1 MDQNQKP
8 ETLLDDVSQANN
20 TTTTTPPV
28 TPGVPVSPAPVSA
41 PQTEQESLDLTPA
54 PQAQA
59 PVPEPV
65 ASEPVSVDVATPVD
79 DNTPDNP
86 ELENTVITSAP
97 ITPEAIEEVVES
109 TPSVASVSNP
119 VPASQPV
126 AQPTVQSVAQP
137 TEQSVAQ
144 QTVQSVE
151 QPVVAPVNP
160 EPVSNPQP
168 AQVTEPVA
176 PATTES
182 PVSNPDVV
190 GTIAN
195 PNEVM
200 AATAGVSTEG
210 AGTTPPID
218 INGGNFD
225 NPNGKLEPPK
235 KGGIGKIIGLILIVA
250 ILGAVIIFLPDI
262 QSFIVRQM
270 NPIESEPT
278 PTPTATPTV
287 TSSVL
292 TCTLTTD
299 DETTGLHHVL
309 TETYSGQNDE
319 LANIEVEEV
328 VTPIENTTMDFATA
342 LETAT
347 SSCLLE
353 MEQYPATSGV
363 VATCDT
369 TVANSLTRSLL
380 YDLAQIQNYN
390 ASLAGT
396 ATPTPSATPD
406 ATATP
411 EETVTPT
418 ATPETVIQSP
428 INIEYSLGES
438 IANIATVK
446 QSNGYTCTT
455 E

>member
-41 PQTEQESLDLTPA
+41 PQTELESLNLTPA
-54 PQAQA
+54 PQAQV

-65 ASEPVSVDVATPVD
+65 ASEPVSVDVAASAD

-109 TPSVASVSNP
+109 TPSVAPVSNP

-126 AQPTVQSVAQP
+126 AQSTVQSVEQP
-137 TEQSVAQ
+137 TVQ
-144 QTVQSVE
+144 QVE

-182 PVSNPDVV
+182 PASNPDVV

-210 AGTTPPID
+210 AGTPPPID

-396 ATPTPSATPD
+396 TTPSATPD

>member
-41 PQTEQESLDLTPA
+41 PQTELESLDLTPA

-65 ASEPVSVDVATPVD
+65 ASEPVSVDVAASAD

-109 TPSVASVSNP
+109 TPSVAPVSNP

-126 AQPTVQSVAQP
+126 AQP
-137 TEQSVAQ
+137 
-144 QTVQSVE
+144 TVQSVE

-182 PVSNPDVV
+182 PASNPDVV

-210 AGTTPPID
+210 AGTPPPID

-292 TCTLTTD
+292 TCTLTSD

-396 ATPTPSATPD
+396 TTPSATPN

>member
-41 PQTEQESLDLTPA
+41 PQTEPESLDLTPA
-54 PQAQA
+54 PQAQV

-65 ASEPVSVDVATPVD
+65 ASEPVSVDVAASAD

-109 TPSVASVSNP
+109 TPSVAPVSNP

-126 AQPTVQSVAQP
+126 AQP
-137 TEQSVAQ
+137 
-144 QTVQSVE
+144 TVQSVE

-176 PATTES
+176 AATTES
-182 PVSNPDVV
+182 PASNPDVV

-235 KGGIGKIIGLILIVA
+235 KGGVGKIIGLILIVA

>member
-20 TTTTTPPV
+20 TTTTTPSV
-28 TPGVPVSPAPVSA
+28 TPGVPVSQAPVSA
-41 PQTEQESLDLTPA
+41 PQTEPESLDLTPA

-65 ASEPVSVDVATPVD
+65 ASEPVSVDVAASAD

-109 TPSVASVSNP
+109 TPSVAPVSNP

-137 TEQSVAQ
+137 TVQ
-144 QTVQSVE
+144 QVE

>member
-41 PQTEQESLDLTPA
+41 PQTEPESLDLTPA

-109 TPSVASVSNP
+109 TPSVAPVSNP

-126 AQPTVQSVAQP
+126 AQP
-137 TEQSVAQ
+137 
-144 QTVQSVE
+144 TVQSVE

-160 EPVSNPQP
+160 EPVSNSQP

-176 PATTES
+176 AATTES

>member
-41 PQTEQESLDLTPA
+41 PQTEPESLDLTPA
-54 PQAQA
+54 PETQT
-59 PVPEPV
+59 PVTEPV
-65 ASEPVSVDVATPVD
+65 VTEPVSVDVAASVD

-109 TPSVASVSNP
+109 TPSVVPVSNP

-126 AQPTVQSVAQP
+126 AQPTVQPVAQP
-137 TEQSVAQ
+137 
-144 QTVQSVE
+144 TVQSVE

-182 PVSNPDVV
+182 PVSNPDFV

-235 KGGIGKIIGLILIVA
+235 KGGIGKIIGLILIVV

>member
-41 PQTEQESLDLTPA
+41 PQTEPESLDLTPA

-109 TPSVASVSNP
+109 TPSVAPVSNP

-126 AQPTVQSVAQP
+126 AQPT
-137 TEQSVAQ
+137 EQSVAQ
-144 QTVQSVE
+144 QTVQQVE

-176 PATTES
+176 AATTES
-182 PVSNPDVV
+182 PASNPDVV

-396 ATPTPSATPD
+396 TTPSATPD

>member
-41 PQTEQESLDLTPA
+41 PQTELESLNLTPA
-54 PQAQA
+54 PQAQV

-65 ASEPVSVDVATPVD
+65 ASEPVSVDVTASAD

-109 TPSVASVSNP
+109 TPSVAPVSNP

-126 AQPTVQSVAQP
+126 AQPTVQSVEQP
-137 TEQSVAQ
+137 TVQ
-144 QTVQSVE
+144 QVE

-176 PATTES
+176 SATTES
-182 PVSNPDVV
+182 PASNPDVV

-210 AGTTPPID
+210 AGTPPPID

-396 ATPTPSATPD
+396 TTPSATPD

>member
-28 TPGVPVSPAPVSA
+28 TSGVPVSPAPVSA
-41 PQTEQESLDLTPA
+41 PQTEPESLDLTPA
-54 PQAQA
+54 PQTQA

-109 TPSVASVSNP
+109 TPSVAPVSNP

-126 AQPTVQSVAQP
+126 AQPTVQQVAQP
-137 TEQSVAQ
+137 A
-144 QTVQSVE
+144 
-151 QPVVAPVNP
+151 VAPVNP

-176 PATTES
+176 SATTES
-182 PVSNPDVV
+182 PASNPDVV

-262 QSFIVRQM
+262 QSFVVRQM

>member
-41 PQTEQESLDLTPA
+41 PQTEPESLDLTPA

-109 TPSVASVSNP
+109 TPSVAPVSNP

-126 AQPTVQSVAQP
+126 AQQTVQSVAQP
-137 TEQSVAQ
+137 TVQ
-144 QTVQSVE
+144 QVE

-160 EPVSNPQP
+160 
-168 AQVTEPVA
+168 
-176 PATTES
+176 ES

-411 EETVTPT
+411 E
-418 ATPETVIQSP
+418 TVIQSP

>member
-41 PQTEQESLDLTPA
+41 PQTEPESLDLTPA

-65 ASEPVSVDVATPVD
+65 ASEPVSVDVAASVD

-109 TPSVASVSNP
+109 TPSVAPVSNP

-126 AQPTVQSVAQP
+126 AQP
-137 TEQSVAQ
+137 
-144 QTVQSVE
+144 TVQSVE

-182 PVSNPDVV
+182 PVSNPDFV

-235 KGGIGKIIGLILIVA
+235 KSGIGKIIGLILIVA

-390 ASLAGT
+390 VSLAGT

>member
-41 PQTEQESLDLTPA
+41 PQTELESLDLTPA

-65 ASEPVSVDVATPVD
+65 ASEPVSVDVAASAD

-109 TPSVASVSNP
+109 TPSVAPVSNP

-126 AQPTVQSVAQP
+126 AQPTVQQ
-137 TEQSVAQ
+137 
-144 QTVQSVE
+144 VE

-182 PVSNPDVV
+182 PASNPDVV

-210 AGTTPPID
+210 AGTPPPID

-396 ATPTPSATPD
+396 TTPSATPD

>member
-41 PQTEQESLDLTPA
+41 PQTELESLNLTPA
-54 PQAQA
+54 PQAQV

-65 ASEPVSVDVATPVD
+65 ASEPVSVDVAASAD

-109 TPSVASVSNP
+109 TPSVAPVSNP
-119 VPASQPV
+119 VLASQPV

-137 TEQSVAQ
+137 TVQ
-144 QTVQSVE
+144 QVE

-176 PATTES
+176 SATTES
-182 PVSNPDVV
+182 PASNPDVV

-210 AGTTPPID
+210 AGTPPPID

-396 ATPTPSATPD
+396 TTPSATPD

>member
-8 ETLLDDVSQANN
+8 ETLLDDISQANN

-41 PQTEQESLDLTPA
+41 PQTELESLDLTPA

-65 ASEPVSVDVATPVD
+65 ASEPVSVDVAASAE

-109 TPSVASVSNP
+109 TPSVAPVSNP

-126 AQPTVQSVAQP
+126 VQPTVQSVAQP
-137 TEQSVAQ
+137 
-144 QTVQSVE
+144 TVQSVE

-182 PVSNPDVV
+182 PASNPDVV

-225 NPNGKLEPPK
+225 KPNGKLEPPK

-396 ATPTPSATPD
+396 TTPSATPD

>member
-41 PQTEQESLDLTPA
+41 PQTELESLDLTPA

-65 ASEPVSVDVATPVD
+65 ASEPVSVDVAASAD

-109 TPSVASVSNP
+109 TPSVAPVSNP

-126 AQPTVQSVAQP
+126 AQP
-137 TEQSVAQ
+137 
-144 QTVQSVE
+144 TVQSVE

-182 PVSNPDVV
+182 SVSNPDVV

-292 TCTLTTD
+292 TCTLTSD

-396 ATPTPSATPD
+396 TTPSATPD

>member
-41 PQTEQESLDLTPA
+41 PQTEPESLDLTPA

-65 ASEPVSVDVATPVD
+65 ASEPVSVDVAASVD

-109 TPSVASVSNP
+109 TPSVAPVSNP

-126 AQPTVQSVAQP
+126 AQP
-137 TEQSVAQ
+137 
-144 QTVQSVE
+144 TVQSVE

>member
-20 TTTTTPPV
+20 TTTTTPTV

-41 PQTEQESLDLTPA
+41 PQTELESLDLTPA

-65 ASEPVSVDVATPVD
+65 ASEPVSVDVAASAD

-109 TPSVASVSNP
+109 TPSVA
-119 VPASQPV
+119 
-126 AQPTVQSVAQP
+126 
-137 TEQSVAQ
+137 
-144 QTVQSVE
+144 
-151 QPVVAPVNP
+151 
-160 EPVSNPQP
+160 PVSNPQP

-176 PATTES
+176 SATTES
-182 PVSNPDVV
+182 PASNPDVV

-210 AGTTPPID
+210 AGTPPPID

-406 ATATP
+406 ATAT
-411 EETVTPT
+411 T
-418 ATPETVIQSP
+418 ETVIQSP

>member
-20 TTTTTPPV
+20 TTTTTPSV

-41 PQTEQESLDLTPA
+41 PQTEPESLDLTPA

-65 ASEPVSVDVATPVD
+65 ASEPVSVDVAASAD

-109 TPSVASVSNP
+109 TPSVAPVSNP

-126 AQPTVQSVAQP
+126 AQPTVQSVEQP
-137 TEQSVAQ
+137 TVQ
-144 QTVQSVE
+144 QVE

-182 PVSNPDVV
+182 PASNPDVV

-210 AGTTPPID
+210 AGTPPPID

-396 ATPTPSATPD
+396 TTPSATPD

>member
-41 PQTEQESLDLTPA
+41 PQTEPESLDLTPA

-65 ASEPVSVDVATPVD
+65 ASEPVSVDVAASAD

-109 TPSVASVSNP
+109 TPSVAPVSNP

-126 AQPTVQSVAQP
+126 AQPTVQQ
-137 TEQSVAQ
+137 
-144 QTVQSVE
+144 VE

-160 EPVSNPQP
+160 KPVSNPQP

-176 PATTES
+176 SATTES
-182 PVSNPDVV
+182 PASNPDVV

-225 NPNGKLEPPK
+225 NSNGKLEPPK

-396 ATPTPSATPD
+396 ATPSATPD

>member
-41 PQTEQESLDLTPA
+41 PQTEPESLDLTPA

-65 ASEPVSVDVATPVD
+65 ASEPVSVDVAASAD

-109 TPSVASVSNP
+109 TPSVAPVSNP

-137 TEQSVAQ
+137 TVQ
-144 QTVQSVE
+144 QVE

-160 EPVSNPQP
+160 APVSNPQP

-176 PATTES
+176 SATTES
-182 PVSNPDVV
+182 PASNPDVV

-225 NPNGKLEPPK
+225 NSNGKLEPPK

-396 ATPTPSATPD
+396 TTPSATPD

>member
-41 PQTEQESLDLTPA
+41 PQTEPESLDLTPA

-65 ASEPVSVDVATPVD
+65 ASEPVSVDAAASVD

-109 TPSVASVSNP
+109 TPSVAPVSNP

-126 AQPTVQSVAQP
+126 AQPT
-137 TEQSVAQ
+137 EQSVAQ
-144 QTVQSVE
+144 QTVQQVE

-182 PVSNPDVV
+182 PVSNPDFV

-396 ATPTPSATPD
+396 TTPSATPD

>member
-20 TTTTTPPV
+20 TTTTTPSV

-41 PQTEQESLDLTPA
+41 PQTEPESLDLTPA

-65 ASEPVSVDVATPVD
+65 ASEPVSVDVAASAD

-109 TPSVASVSNP
+109 TPSVAPVSNP

-126 AQPTVQSVAQP
+126 AQPTVQSVEQP
-137 TEQSVAQ
+137 TVQ
-144 QTVQSVE
+144 QVE
-151 QPVVAPVNP
+151 QPAVAPVNP

-182 PVSNPDVV
+182 PASNPDVV

-225 NPNGKLEPPK
+225 NSNGKLEPPK

-396 ATPTPSATPD
+396 TTPSATPD

>member
-20 TTTTTPPV
+20 TTTTTPSV

-41 PQTEQESLDLTPA
+41 PQTEPESLDLTPA

-65 ASEPVSVDVATPVD
+65 ASEPVSVDVAASAD
-79 DNTPDNP
+79 DNTSDNP

-109 TPSVASVSNP
+109 TPSVAPVSNP

-137 TEQSVAQ
+137 
-144 QTVQSVE
+144 TVQSVE

-182 PVSNPDVV
+182 PVSNPDFV

-292 TCTLTTD
+292 TCTLTSD

-396 ATPTPSATPD
+396 TTPSATPD

>member
-41 PQTEQESLDLTPA
+41 PQTEPESLDLTPA
-54 PQAQA
+54 PQAQV

-65 ASEPVSVDVATPVD
+65 ASEPVSVDVAASAD

-109 TPSVASVSNP
+109 TPSVAPVSNP

-126 AQPTVQSVAQP
+126 AQPTVQQVEQP
-137 TEQSVAQ
+137 TVQ
-144 QTVQSVE
+144 QVE

-176 PATTES
+176 SATTES
-182 PVSNPDVV
+182 PASNPDVV

-210 AGTTPPID
+210 AGTPPPID

-396 ATPTPSATPD
+396 TTPSATPD

>member
-41 PQTEQESLDLTPA
+41 PQTELESLDLTPA
-54 PQAQA
+54 PQAQV

-65 ASEPVSVDVATPVD
+65 ASEPVSVDVAASAD

-109 TPSVASVSNP
+109 TPSVAPVSNP

-126 AQPTVQSVAQP
+126 AQP
-137 TEQSVAQ
+137 
-144 QTVQSVE
+144 TVQSVE

-176 PATTES
+176 SATTES
-182 PVSNPDVV
+182 PASNPDVV

-210 AGTTPPID
+210 AGTPPPID

-270 NPIESEPT
+270 NPIELEPT

-342 LETAT
+342 LETTT

-396 ATPTPSATPD
+396 TTPSATPD

>member
-41 PQTEQESLDLTPA
+41 PQTELESLNLTPA
-54 PQAQA
+54 PQAQV

-65 ASEPVSVDVATPVD
+65 ASEPVSVDVAASAD

-109 TPSVASVSNP
+109 TPSVAPVSNP

-126 AQPTVQSVAQP
+126 AQPTVQSVEQP
-137 TEQSVAQ
+137 TVQ
-144 QTVQSVE
+144 QVE

-235 KGGIGKIIGLILIVA
+235 KGGVGKIIGLILIVA

-396 ATPTPSATPD
+396 ATPSATPD

>member
-41 PQTEQESLDLTPA
+41 PQTEPESLDLTPA

-65 ASEPVSVDVATPVD
+65 ASEPVSVDVAASAD

-109 TPSVASVSNP
+109 TPSVAPVSNP

-126 AQPTVQSVAQP
+126 AQP
-137 TEQSVAQ
+137 
-144 QTVQSVE
+144 TVQSVE

-182 PVSNPDVV
+182 PASNPEVV

-396 ATPTPSATPD
+396 TTPSATPD

-428 INIEYSLGES
+428 INIEYSLEES

>member
-28 TPGVPVSPAPVSA
+28 TPAVPVNSAPVSA
-41 PQTEQESLDLTPA
+41 PQTESESLDLTPV

-65 ASEPVSVDVATPVD
+65 ASEPVSVDVAASAD

-109 TPSVASVSNP
+109 TPSVAPVSNP

-126 AQPTVQSVAQP
+126 AQPTVQSVEQP
-137 TEQSVAQ
+137 TVQ
-144 QTVQSVE
+144 QVE

-182 PVSNPDVV
+182 PASNPDVV

-342 LETAT
+342 LETVT

-396 ATPTPSATPD
+396 TTPSATPD

-411 EETVTPT
+411 EETLTPT

-446 QSNGYTCTT
+446 QADGYTCTT

>member
-41 PQTEQESLDLTPA
+41 PQTELESLDLTPA
-54 PQAQA
+54 PQAQV

-65 ASEPVSVDVATPVD
+65 ASEPVSVDVAASAD

-109 TPSVASVSNP
+109 TPSVAPVSNP

-126 AQPTVQSVAQP
+126 AQPTVQQVEQP
-137 TEQSVAQ
+137 TVQ
-144 QTVQSVE
+144 QVE

-176 PATTES
+176 SATTES
-182 PVSNPDVV
+182 PASNPDVV

-396 ATPTPSATPD
+396 TTPSATPD

-446 QSNGYTCTT
+446 QANGYTCTT

>member
-41 PQTEQESLDLTPA
+41 PQTEPESLDLTPA
-54 PQAQA
+54 PQAQV

-65 ASEPVSVDVATPVD
+65 ASEPVSVDVAASAD

-109 TPSVASVSNP
+109 TPSVAPVSNP

-126 AQPTVQSVAQP
+126 AQPTVQQVA
-137 TEQSVAQ
+137 
-144 QTVQSVE
+144 

-182 PVSNPDVV
+182 PASNPDVV

-396 ATPTPSATPD
+396 TTPSATPD

>member
-41 PQTEQESLDLTPA
+41 PQTELESLNLTPA
-54 PQAQA
+54 PQAQV

-65 ASEPVSVDVATPVD
+65 ASEPVSVDVAASAD

-109 TPSVASVSNP
+109 TSSVAPVSNP

-126 AQPTVQSVAQP
+126 AQSTVQSVEQP
-137 TEQSVAQ
+137 TVQ
-144 QTVQSVE
+144 QVE

-182 PVSNPDVV
+182 PASNPDVV

-396 ATPTPSATPD
+396 TTPSATPD

>member
-41 PQTEQESLDLTPA
+41 PQTELESLDLTPA

-65 ASEPVSVDVATPVD
+65 ASEPVSVDVAASAD

-109 TPSVASVSNP
+109 TPSVAPVSNS

-137 TEQSVAQ
+137 TVQSVEQ
-144 QTVQSVE
+144 PTVQQVE

-182 PVSNPDVV
+182 PASNPDVV

-210 AGTTPPID
+210 AGTPPPID

-328 VTPIENTTMDFATA
+328 VTSIENTTMDFATA

-396 ATPTPSATPD
+396 TTPSATPD

>member
-28 TPGVPVSPAPVSA
+28 TPAVPVNSAPVSA
-41 PQTEQESLDLTPA
+41 PQTEPESLDLTPA

-65 ASEPVSVDVATPVD
+65 ASEPVSVDVAASAD

-109 TPSVASVSNP
+109 TPSVAPVSNP

-126 AQPTVQSVAQP
+126 AQP
-137 TEQSVAQ
+137 
-144 QTVQSVE
+144 TVQSVE

-182 PVSNPDVV
+182 PASNPDVV

-342 LETAT
+342 LETVT

-396 ATPTPSATPD
+396 TTPSATPD

-411 EETVTPT
+411 VETLTPT

>member
-20 TTTTTPPV
+20 TTTTTPSV

-41 PQTEQESLDLTPA
+41 PQTEPESLGLTPA
-54 PQAQA
+54 PETQT

-65 ASEPVSVDVATPVD
+65 ASEPVSVDVAASVD

-109 TPSVASVSNP
+109 TPSVVPVSNP

-126 AQPTVQSVAQP
+126 AQPTVQPVAQP
-137 TEQSVAQ
+137 
-144 QTVQSVE
+144 TVQSVE

-182 PVSNPDVV
+182 PVSNPDFV

>member
-41 PQTEQESLDLTPA
+41 PQTELESLDLTPA
-54 PQAQA
+54 PQAQV

-65 ASEPVSVDVATPVD
+65 ASEPVSVDVAASAD

-109 TPSVASVSNP
+109 TPSVAPVSNP

-126 AQPTVQSVAQP
+126 AQPTVQQVEQP
-137 TEQSVAQ
+137 TVQ
-144 QTVQSVE
+144 QVE

-176 PATTES
+176 SATTES
-182 PVSNPDVV
+182 PASNPDVV

-210 AGTTPPID
+210 AGTPPPID

>member
-41 PQTEQESLDLTPA
+41 PQTELESLDLTPA
-54 PQAQA
+54 PQAQV

-65 ASEPVSVDVATPVD
+65 ASEPVSVDVAASVD

-109 TPSVASVSNP
+109 TPSVAPVSNP

-126 AQPTVQSVAQP
+126 AQPTVQSVAQ
-137 TEQSVAQ
+137 
-144 QTVQSVE
+144 QTVQQVA

-176 PATTES
+176 AATTES
-182 PVSNPDVV
+182 PASNPDVV

-396 ATPTPSATPD
+396 TTPSATPD

>member
-41 PQTEQESLDLTPA
+41 PQTEPESLDLTPA

-65 ASEPVSVDVATPVD
+65 ASEPVSVDVAASAD

-109 TPSVASVSNP
+109 TPSVAPVSNP

-126 AQPTVQSVAQP
+126 AQP
-137 TEQSVAQ
+137 
-144 QTVQSVE
+144 TVQSVE

-182 PVSNPDVV
+182 PASNPDVV

-396 ATPTPSATPD
+396 TTPSATPD

-446 QSNGYTCTT
+446 QANGYTCTT

>member
-41 PQTEQESLDLTPA
+41 PQTEPESLDLTPA

-65 ASEPVSVDVATPVD
+65 ASEPVSVDVAASAD

-109 TPSVASVSNP
+109 TPSVAPVSNP
-119 VPASQPV
+119 VPESQPV
-126 AQPTVQSVAQP
+126 AQPTVQQVAQP
-137 TEQSVAQ
+137 A
-144 QTVQSVE
+144 
-151 QPVVAPVNP
+151 VAPVNP

-262 QSFIVRQM
+262 QSFVVRQM

>member
-41 PQTEQESLDLTPA
+41 PQTELESLNLTPA

-59 PVPEPV
+59 PVTEPV

-109 TPSVASVSNP
+109 TSSVAPVSNP

-126 AQPTVQSVAQP
+126 AQPTVQSVEQP
-137 TEQSVAQ
+137 TVQ
-144 QTVQSVE
+144 QVE

-182 PVSNPDVV
+182 PASNPDVV

>member
-28 TPGVPVSPAPVSA
+28 IPGVPVSPAPVSA
-41 PQTEQESLDLTPA
+41 PQTEPESLDLTPA

-65 ASEPVSVDVATPVD
+65 ASEPVSVDVAASAD

-109 TPSVASVSNP
+109 TPSVAPVSNP

-126 AQPTVQSVAQP
+126 AQPTVQQVEQP
-137 TEQSVAQ
+137 TVQ
-144 QTVQSVE
+144 QVE

-176 PATTES
+176 SATTES
-182 PVSNPDVV
+182 PASNPDVV

-210 AGTTPPID
+210 AGTPPPID

-225 NPNGKLEPPK
+225 NSNGKLEPPK

-309 TETYSGQNDE
+309 TETFSGQNDE

-328 VTPIENTTMDFATA
+328 VTPIENTTMDFAIA

-396 ATPTPSATPD
+396 TTPSATPD